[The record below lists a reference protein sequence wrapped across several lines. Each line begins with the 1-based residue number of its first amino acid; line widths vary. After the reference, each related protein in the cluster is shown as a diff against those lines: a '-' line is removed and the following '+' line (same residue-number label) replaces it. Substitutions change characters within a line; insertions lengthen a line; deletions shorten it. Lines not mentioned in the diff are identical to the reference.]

1 MANLV
6 IEWLIYYAA
15 YLLAGLTLK
24 IGDDLLDELNRPT
37 GAVVPLALSGVLFGQ
52 IMTLSEWDLVL
63 LGAIVL
69 GVLLSGKVNK
79 PQFLV
84 GFIMIGA
91 LLLLGG
97 IPVISNGFTL
107 FALLLILL
115 LAAIVDERGNDWA
128 DSGKKQWISY
138 FFYYRFTLKVAVVFL
153 SIIWPSFF
161 AAAVGLWFF
170 DLGYELAGFVIS
182 RWTT

>member
-1 MANLV
+1 MAILV
-6 IEWLIYYAA
+6 VEWLLYYIA
-15 YLLAGLTLK
+15 YSLAGLTLK
-24 IGDDLLDELNRPT
+24 LGDDLLDELNRPNV
-37 GAVVPLALSGVLFGQ
+37 AVVPLALSGVLFGL

-63 LGAIVL
+63 LGAIVI

-91 LLLLGG
+91 MLLLVGV
-97 IPVISNGFTL
+97 PAVSNGIDL
-107 FALLLILL
+107 FVLLLALL

-128 DSGKKQWISY
+128 DSGERPWISF
-138 FFYYRFTLKVAVVFL
+138 FFYYRFTLKVAVILL
-153 SIIWPSFF
+153 SIIWPPFF
-161 AAAVGLWFF
+161 VAAVGLWMF
-170 DLGYELAGFVIS
+170 DVGYELAGLVVR